1 MPAAPELTDGSK
13 VVCLPQGFPSRIFL
27 LLCAAATLLRGA
39 MAVPPR
45 ISFPANPRFTVERL
59 EDQLGMGAVTA
70 TCMGQDA
77 QGFLWIGTQT
87 GLYRYDGARARKMI
101 EVESITGHYIVDMLI
116 APD

>member
-13 VVCLPQGFPSRIFL
+13 VVCLPKGFPSRIFL

-59 EDQLGMGAVTA
+59 EDQLGMSAVPA

-77 QGFLWIGTQT
+77 QGCLWIGTQS
-87 GLYRYDGARARKMI
+87 GLYRYNDARARKSTWVGAM
-101 EVESITGHYIVDMLI
+101 T
-116 APD
+116 